1 MNKLKQLI
9 NSIVLKEFA
18 TSKEK
23 EEVKTLYK
31 ELKEDEKEEVKEEVE
46 EVEKLPEEEPKST
59 EDVVDEAAEKI
70 NKIIEVKLAE
80 ALKAKEVK
88 EVKKELPF
96 STDADI
102 KANDYD
108 VIMYTKKD
116 GSKVTLKRYE
126 AESLGKWFKSYAE
139 FATSK
144 SPDAW
149 AEMKKEFNTLE
160 KYAVQQKLE
169 PLTTITGASGGNLV
183 PTILFNEIIPLLE
196 DMAVIRP
203 NARTIDMTGVKTLD
217 LPSIA
222 TKPYVSWNAEAAQK
236 STTSV
241 TFGTLSLTPYIL
253 AGIIPVTTQ
262 MIDDSPFNVIQ
273 LVSELLAEAVAKEE
287 DRAFMNGTGAGQP
300 TGITTYGAGTT
311 VSAGGALDF
320 THFNALYYAMPQKH
334 RASSKLA
341 WIMHSDTL
349 ATVANMQDGNNRPII
364 DIFNPLS
371 GAGFP
376 TIRSAKVLE
385 QNDISNNII
394 YLVDLAFYWIG
405 VSRAMGI
412 DISREA
418 TIGGNDGAINGQNM
432 WERNMIAI
440 RIETKLDA
448 ELVSTRALGTITAVR
463 T

>member
-1 MNKLKQLI
+1 MTDENKP
-9 NSIVLKEFA
+9 KEEEKVEEPKEE
-18 TSKEK
+18 TTEEVVEEK
-23 EEVKTLYK
+23 EEEKT
-31 ELKEDEKEEVKEEVE
+31 EE
-46 EVEKLPEEEPKST
+46 
-59 EDVVDEAAEKI
+59 VVDEAAEKI
-70 NKIIEVKLAE
+70 NKIIEAKVAE
-80 ALKAKEVK
+80 ITKAKEAK

-96 STDADI
+96 SENKEV

-108 VIMYTKKD
+108 VDMYTKKD
-116 GSKVTLKRYE
+116 GTKVTLKKYE
-126 AESLGKWFKSYAE
+126 AESLGKWFKSYAN

-149 AEMKKEFNTLE
+149 AEMKKEYNTLE
-160 KYAVQQKLE
+160 KFAVQQKLE
-169 PLTTITGASGGNLV
+169 PLTTITAASGGNLV

-203 NARTIDMTGVKTLD
+203 NSRVINMTGIKTLD

-311 VSAGGALDF
+311 VSAGGALGF
-320 THFNALYYAMPQKH
+320 QHFNALYYAMPQKH

-364 DIFNPLS
+364 DIHNPLS
-371 GAGFP
+371 GPQFP
-376 TIRSAKVLE
+376 TIRGAKVLE

-418 TIGGNDGAINGQNM
+418 SIGGDYDADRAGGTLVALPQNM
-432 WERNMIAI
+432 WERNMVAI
-440 RIETKLDA
+440 RIEEKLDA

-463 T
+463 S

>member
-1 MNKLKQLI
+1 MKT
-9 NSIVLKEFA
+9 KEQEEEKVEAEA
-18 TSKEK
+18 TPEVET
-23 EEVKTLYK
+23 EEVV
-31 ELKEDEKEEVKEEVE
+31 EVKEEEKTE
-46 EVEKLPEEEPKST
+46 E
-59 EDVVDEAAEKI
+59 VVDEAAEKI
-70 NKIIEVKLAE
+70 NKIIEAKVAE
-80 ALKAKEVK
+80 ITKAKEAKEVK
-88 EVKKELPF
+88 KDLPF
-96 STDADI
+96 AEGERMTN
-102 KANDYD
+102 KDYN
-108 VIMYTKKD
+108 VNLYTKKD
-116 GSKVTLKRYE
+116 GSKVTIKQYE
-126 AESLGKWFKSYAE
+126 AEHLGIWFKKYAE

-149 AEMKKEFNTLE
+149 NEMKKEFNTLE
-160 KYAVQQKLE
+160 KFAQINKLE
-169 PLTTITGASGGNLV
+169 PLTTITGASGGNIV

-203 NARTIDMTGVKTLD
+203 NSRVINMTGVKTLD

-262 MIDDSPFNVIQ
+262 LIDDSPFNVVQ
-273 LVSELLAEAVAKEE
+273 LVSELLAEAIAKEE

-311 VSAGGALDF
+311 VAAGGALDF
-320 THFNALYYAMPQKH
+320 THFNALYYGMPQKH
-334 RASSKLA
+334 RASPKLA

-349 ATVANMQDGNNRPII
+349 ATVANMVDGNARPII
-364 DIFNPLS
+364 DVANPLN
-371 GAGFP
+371 GPGFP
-376 TIRSAKVLE
+376 TIRGAKVLE

-405 VSRAMGI
+405 ISRAMGI

-418 TIGGNDGAINGQNM
+418 SIGGDYDADRGSGTLVALPQNM

-440 RIETKLDA
+440 RVEEKLDA